1 MLVDLVAAITDV
13 LRTIPGVVGVPDAPP
28 AQLGDDRM
36 LIVYPQPENSSPSQH
51 GGRAGTGPVI
61 QHGTPI
67 VVEWHL
73 KKQTDLIAEIVPEI
87 TAMWD
92 AMQEALWG
100 AFARNRFAGT
110 AVGMNAIGTET
121 FGELG
126 WGSDQTFGIRLV
138 LNVTIAAELA
148 AGKVA

>member
-1 MLVDLVAAITDV
+1 MLVDLVAAVTDV
-13 LRTIPGVVGVPDAPP
+13 LRTIPGAVSVPDSPP

-36 LIVYPQPENSSPSQH
+36 LIVYPLPESSNPSQH
-51 GGRAGTGPVI
+51 TGRSGTGPVI

-73 KKQTDLIAEIVPEI
+73 KKQVDLLNEIIPET

-110 AVGMNAIGTET
+110 AAGMTTITTET

-126 WGSDQTFGIRLV
+126 WGSDQTFGIRLI

-148 AGKVA
+148 AGKA